1 MALSVPLSR
10 STLRVGGGS
19 AFFVRPL
26 ERMKTR
32 TTIIIVG
39 VALVIGAAI
48 GFGISSYFW
57 SRLSESQTIASSL
70 SGVSTAY
77 APLKL
82 LKDGRSKDAT
92 DILEVELDSS
102 MRNLELMSD
111 TLHRPDILTN
121 SFVVGAKALK

>member
-1 MALSVPLSR
+1 
-10 STLRVGGGS
+10 
-19 AFFVRPL
+19 
-26 ERMKTR
+26 MKTR

-39 VALVIGAAI
+39 VALVIGAAV

-82 LKDGRSKDAT
+82 LKDGKSKEAT

-102 MRNLELMSD
+102 MRNLELMSA

-121 SFVVGAKALK
+121 SFVVNAKALR